1 MRGCVKIPR
10 NAALHVLVCVI
21 LKVGISTQQTGRHGV
36 VISNLA
42 CDFRFRCRQDGYHT
56 VHACHRN
63 FITTSVFPRRP
74 TAWAFYD
81 LMAWWCVYPLPFLAT
96 THFPLI
102 VPTLK
107 ASWRCVQVVT
117 SRILLS
123 RSVPHKYWALMTLT
137 GHLFYRPYRIDHRL
151 RFVAVNAHIYIYILQ
166 AIFWALSVVIFMWNV
181 PLNGKVKLSRLL
193 QSYRG
198 LNL

>member
-1 MRGCVKIPR
+1 VKIPG
-10 NAALHVLVCVI
+10 NTALHVVLCFI
-21 LKVGISTQQTGRHGV
+21 HKVGISTQRTGRHGGM
-36 VISNLA
+36 ISNQA

-96 THFPLI
+96 TNFPLI
-102 VPTLK
+102 VRTPE
-107 ASWRCVQVVT
+107 ASWRCVQVVM

-123 RSVPHKYWALMTLT
+123 CSVPHKYWTVMTLT
-137 GHLFYRPYRIDHRL
+137 GHLFYPPYRIDHRL
-151 RFVAVNAHIYIYILQ
+151 RFVVVNARMCPGYLFGPCPSSYSCAVCH
-166 AIFWALSVVIFMWNV
+166 WVIGTN
-181 PLNGKVKLSRLL
+181 
-193 QSYRG
+193 
-198 LNL
+198 